1 VPSRCT
7 GSTASVGRWK
17 NLIKLH
23 NTPLASD
30 RMSCH
35 SATANQVRLALHTAA
50 FWLMHGVRTAINAL
64 ARGEFATIRERL
76 IKIGARVI
84 EHIARIRVQLPTS
97 CPEATLFRTRC
108 ARPHAVRPIS
118 CGAMC
123 PAEPPPRHQPQ
134 MRCTANGSTESAG
147 RIASAHPLNR
157 HTKTRQWY
165 MIQARLAGFA
175 NRQVRQIWPAR
186 MAAIRYPPK
195 GPLRPVEWRSDC
207 RSVFSTPG
215 REILA
220 PFLGVGSPKF
230 DTGNRVRRSRF
241 GSPTRFAGT

>member
-1 VPSRCT
+1 
-7 GSTASVGRWK
+7 
-17 NLIKLH
+17 
-23 NTPLASD
+23 
-30 RMSCH
+30 
-35 SATANQVRLALHTAA
+35 
-50 FWLMHGVRTAINAL
+50 MHGVRTAIKAL
-64 ARGEFATIRERL
+64 TRGEFATIRERL

-97 CPEATLFRTRC
+97 CPAATLFRTRC

-123 PAEPPPRHQPQ
+123 PLSRHQGINPKCVAPRMAEPIQLV
-134 MRCTANGSTESAG
+134 GSSA
-147 RIASAHPLNR
+147 RTRS
-157 HTKTRQWY
+157 TRQWC
-165 MIQARLAGFA
+165 MIQARLAGFP

-207 RSVFSTPG
+207 RSDFSTPG